1 VPTISRVLV
10 LTYFDPIAPL
20 QVKAMKEAAQSL
32 GVTLLVHDIQTAD
45 DLPAAFD
52 LRSKRAPML

>member
-1 VPTISRVLV
+1 VLV